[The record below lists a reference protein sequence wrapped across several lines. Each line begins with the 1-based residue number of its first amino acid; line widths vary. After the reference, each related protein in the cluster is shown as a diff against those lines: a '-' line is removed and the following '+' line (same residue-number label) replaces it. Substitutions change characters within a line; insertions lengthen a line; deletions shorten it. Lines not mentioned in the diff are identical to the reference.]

1 MLSRELV
8 QITINQLE
16 HWKHNRSK
24 NYLDVEPLQNALVVL
39 RKVRDLMDEGFIKR
53 CDNDTP

>member
-16 HWKHNRSK
+16 HWKHNRDK

-39 RKVRDLMDEGFIKR
+39 RKVRDLMDEGFIKEA
-53 CDNDTP
+53 